1 MSHVSQ
7 DKTIFCVKNKQ
18 VHIRVQ
24 QSKHSCRQWKTS
36 LQKSSPCPKTLK
48 TWEEEKQLSF
58 KWVGLFVVCGRRF
71 IKARILQRVVSHGNA
86 SAWKQDDLLT
96 TGSVRAQEA
105 GNGHKQITWILDV
118 SCHIAPKIQSGQ
130 RSLVNSVKFILLK
143 IKLVLLNPA
152 DTSGWSQLTVCHL
165 IIDYFS
171 NDFWLN
177 RHLIREKKCTH
188 HVSWSQEVSEPKW
201 GKGGEIS

>member
-1 MSHVSQ
+1 MWARTRQSR
-7 DKTIFCVKNKQ
+7 TNKCTSEF
-18 VHIRVQ
+18 
-24 QSKHSCRQWKTS
+24 SKANTAVDNERLLYKKVAHTR
-36 LQKSSPCPKTLK
+36 PKTLK
-48 TWEEEKQLSF
+48 TWEEEEEEEQLSF

-130 RSLVNSVKFILLK
+130 RSLVNNVNFILLK
-143 IKLVLLNPA
+143 MKLVLLNPA
-152 DTSGWSQLTVCHL
+152 DTSG
-165 IIDYFS
+165 
-171 NDFWLN
+171 
-177 RHLIREKKCTH
+177 
-188 HVSWSQEVSEPKW
+188 
-201 GKGGEIS
+201 

>member
-1 MSHVSQ
+1 MWARTRQSFVSR
-7 DKTIFCVKNKQ
+7 TNKCTSEF
-18 VHIRVQ
+18 
-24 QSKHSCRQWKTS
+24 SKANTAVDNERLLYKKVAHTR
-36 LQKSSPCPKTLK
+36 PKTLK

-130 RSLVNSVKFILLK
+130 RSLVNSVNFILLK

-152 DTSGWSQLTVCHL
+152 DTSG
-165 IIDYFS
+165 
-171 NDFWLN
+171 
-177 RHLIREKKCTH
+177 
-188 HVSWSQEVSEPKW
+188 
-201 GKGGEIS
+201 